1 MGQTKARSQEFRS
14 SLPCGRQAVQVL
26 ESSSGSLPRPSA
38 ADSRVDQ
45 LGHEQAHKR
54 DAGATGGDFT
64 HCTTMLAPQGFGFK
78 QPTKVVYSHVH

>member
-1 MGQTKARSQEFRS
+1 MRLQLEMGQTKARSQEFRS

-54 DAGATGGDFT
+54 DAGATGGGLHPLHHNAGSPRVWF
-64 HCTTMLAPQGFGFK
+64 
-78 QPTKVVYSHVH
+78 